1 MHVFNIFQLKPS
13 TYLNQIVALGSKDSM
28 LQLYLF
34 EAKPQQ
40 ECPTERDFIMQRI
53 VNEIARKAEQSM
65 GFGRGQRRCCDASCD
80 GESRVVWK
88 WALPSEILTLW

>member
-1 MHVFNIFQLKPS
+1 
-13 TYLNQIVALGSKDSM
+13 M

-65 GFGRGQRRCCDASCD
+65 GFGRGHFCCCDA
-80 GESRVVWK
+80 R
-88 WALPSEILTLW
+88 II

>member
-1 MHVFNIFQLKPS
+1 MKYDEMLLRLTKYDRQSDNDTRMHVSNMFELDPS
-13 TYLNQIVALGSKDSM
+13 TYPNEIVAGCMDTCSM
-28 LQLYLF
+28 LQY

-65 GFGRGQRRCCDASCD
+65 GFGRG
-80 GESRVVWK
+80 E
-88 WALPSEILTLW
+88 LL